1 MEERASRML
10 SFCAVASRSAVI
22 AFFDYCAI
30 SRAAAA

>member
-10 SFCAVASRSAVI
+10 SFCAVASRAAVI
-22 AFFDYCAI
+22 AVFDDCAI